1 MNFIVQPPAYADWAA
16 ALAWFVVRRQ
26 YRHVGGLDSAIE
38 TALDRIEASP
48 RLYSP
53 VVNAP
58 AGYEVREYYIPRYR
72 YRVIYYI
79 AGNDIRVIAITHA
92 RQHDRHWQS
101 RLTP

>member
-1 MNFIVQPPAYADWAA
+1 MNLIVQPPAYADWAA

-26 YRHVGGLDSAIE
+26 YRHVGDLDSAIE

-53 VVNAP
+53 VTNPP

-79 AGNDIRVIAITHA
+79 SGNDVRVIAMTHA
-92 RQHDRHWQS
+92 SQHDRHWID